1 MSVGTLRLGC
11 LLILVVLYGLYAV
24 EREHRY
30 LEARVFYSFGGFV
43 VRVRSG
49 A

>member
-11 LLILVVLYGLYAV
+11 LPILVVLYGLYAV

-30 LEARVFYSFGGFV
+30 LEARVFSAFGDLV
-43 VRVRSG
+43 WRVRSR

>member
-11 LLILVVLYGLYAV
+11 LLILVVLYGLYTV
-24 EREHRY
+24 GREHRY
-30 LEARVFYSFGGFV
+30 LEARIFSSVGDLV
-43 VRVRSG
+43 WRVRSR

>member
-1 MSVGTLRLGC
+1 MSVSTLRLGC
-11 LLILVVLYGLYAV
+11 LLMLVVLCGLYAV

-30 LEARVFYSFGGFV
+30 LEARVFSSVGDLV
-43 VRVRSG
+43 WRVRSR